1 MYDLLY
7 GFRCG
12 LAEQLDRLLSR
23 QRSEKALWH
32 HQMLRQQ
39 RHHGNEQNTYI
50 LCIIAIGLLWL
61 TPVMHE
67 IYVILKQS
75 DYDLLLLNKAGSS
88 CDD

>member
-39 RHHGNEQNTYI
+39 RHHGNEQNTHVLHIIYASMV
-50 LCIIAIGLLWL
+50 CISH
-61 TPVMHE
+61 V
-67 IYVILKQS
+67 
-75 DYDLLLLNKAGSS
+75 
-88 CDD
+88 